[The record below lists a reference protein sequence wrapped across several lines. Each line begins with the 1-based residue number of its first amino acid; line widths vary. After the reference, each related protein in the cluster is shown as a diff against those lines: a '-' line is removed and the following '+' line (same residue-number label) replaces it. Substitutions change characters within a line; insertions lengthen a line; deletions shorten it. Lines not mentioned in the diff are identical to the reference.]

1 MKDGEFVQPRHTARY
16 ILQYVENYDRA
27 EKKILEITDKLR
39 VTINV
44 RWEAPLLDWISIYT
58 YGVVRHGVVGC
69 GGILR
74 DHREF

>member
-44 RWEAPLLDWISIYT
+44 RWEAPLMDWICIS
-58 YGVVRHGVVGC
+58 
-69 GGILR
+69 
-74 DHREF
+74 